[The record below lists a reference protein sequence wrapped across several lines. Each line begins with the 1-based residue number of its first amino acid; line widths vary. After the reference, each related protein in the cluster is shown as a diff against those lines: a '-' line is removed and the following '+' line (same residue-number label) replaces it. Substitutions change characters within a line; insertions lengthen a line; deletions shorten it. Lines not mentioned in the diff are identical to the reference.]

1 MNQSYRDVVLI
12 EVDKLRHIEGFGKK
26 RIIWLKNKILKEG
39 IWTNPLKIS
48 NEHSLVMDGNH
59 RMEAAKMLNFR
70 YVPCLMYDYD
80 EVEVWSLRK
89 NHTVTSQLIIERSLS
104 DCIYPYK
111 TAKHAY
117 PDSNNTL
124 CRYILDELR

>member
-59 RMEAAKMLNFR
+59 RMEAAQMLNF
-70 YVPCLMYDYD
+70 
-80 EVEVWSLRK
+80 
-89 NHTVTSQLIIERSLS
+89 IERSLS

-111 TAKHAY
+111 TAKHAF